1 MAAIDPTANAEGD
14 GPKLATLKIVHR
26 PFATEFKF
34 GDYLDDYEE
43 DSEDDEDD
51 EEEEEEEEETPKK
64 SDKKN
69 AAKAIQKLLDEA
81 SAMEVDSKKGGK
93 KNAKK
98 AAKEDSEEEDDEEDS
113 DDEDDEDVEV
123 EESVVCTLDPA
134 RVSSC
139 PESTINYC
147 ADTPSFTNNHLTL
160 SLPKAKK
167 SCSRQAAPSQSTFQE
182 TTLRL
187 RRKIVKMRRAR
198 TTIYHLMRMNTI

>member
-34 GDYLDDYEE
+34 GDYLDDYEDDE
-43 DSEDDEDD
+43 EDDEDD
-51 EEEEEEEEETPKK
+51 EDEEDEEETPKT
-64 SDKKN
+64 SNKKN

-98 AAKEDSEEEDDEEDS
+98 AAKEDSDEEEDDEEDS
-113 DDEDDEDVEV
+113 DEDEDEDDEDVEV

-134 RVSSC
+134 RVSQVGKVRFITVLIC
-139 PESTINYC
+139 L
-147 ADTPSFTNNHLTL
+147 A
-160 SLPKAKK
+160 LPTTTR
-167 SCSRQAAPSQSTFQE
+167 SR
-182 TTLRL
+182 RCRG
-187 RRKIVKMRRAR
+187 RRGSIQDKRRFHNLPFWKLHR
-198 TTIYHLMRMNTI
+198 S